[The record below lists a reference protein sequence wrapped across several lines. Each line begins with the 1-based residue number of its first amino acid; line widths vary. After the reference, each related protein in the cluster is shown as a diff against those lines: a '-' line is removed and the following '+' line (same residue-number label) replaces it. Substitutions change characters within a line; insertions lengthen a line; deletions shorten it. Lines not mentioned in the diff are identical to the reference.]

1 MAHTC
6 GTKSIAQ
13 YCYEDR
19 DTETE
24 QEPTRAATWRK
35 TRYTNKKNGWVD
47 QTSEEVYVSLKLN
60 KLVNESTTWML
71 RQIDRVFEKCYQKK
85 KDDNGAGAAEV
96 AELFLRMMDECH
108 NLQNSDQNPLLV
120 SQSLLAPNVQQVRLV
135 AACGRKRAEY
145 LVRLQGL
152 TQLLDH
158 HNPTARAGPF
168 CLALNG
174 MALLV
179 TLRPDPSP
187 HVRLSPPE
195 TQEVGFANTTLGPSP
210 SFYYADPGPGRLFG
224 KPVPTARSR
233 PGWPASGSGNSP
245 VPWSKDLVGCGIYST
260 RSGTDVDDIITT
272 SLFIPL
278 GMLNATS
285 PTGVTCAFVSLSV
298 DMGEASYIL
307 SPKSSGFIF
316 KRNGIVIAWKSSKQA
331 RIVDS
336 NTEA

>member
-60 KLVNESTTWML
+60 KLVNGS
-71 RQIDRVFEKCYQKK
+71 YS
-85 KDDNGAGAAEV
+85 
-96 AELFLRMMDECH
+96 LRMMDECH

-187 HVRLSPPE
+187 HSAFLRPKPRSWLCQHNIRAVPFIL
-195 TQEVGFANTTLGPSP
+195 LCGPR
-210 SFYYADPGPGRLFG
+210 PGPAFWE
-224 KPVPTARSR
+224 ARSHR
-233 PGWPASGSGNSP
+233 AHGPAGLPAVVGILPFPGQRLGWMR
-245 VPWSKDLVGCGIYST
+245 DLLHEERYG
-260 RSGTDVDDIITT
+260 R
-272 SLFIPL
+272 
-278 GMLNATS
+278 
-285 PTGVTCAFVSLSV
+285 
-298 DMGEASYIL
+298 
-307 SPKSSGFIF
+307 
-316 KRNGIVIAWKSSKQA
+316 R
-331 RIVDS
+331 
-336 NTEA
+336 